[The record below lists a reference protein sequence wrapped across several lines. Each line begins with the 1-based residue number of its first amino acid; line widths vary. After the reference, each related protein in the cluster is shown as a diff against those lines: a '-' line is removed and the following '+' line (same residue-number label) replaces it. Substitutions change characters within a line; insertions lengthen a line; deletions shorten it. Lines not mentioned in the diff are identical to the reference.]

1 MEKLEGLEKFN
12 KEDLNEILNMFG
24 MILEKMLPENY
35 GFTLLTYPHN
45 EARRLY
51 YVSNSQRE
59 DVIKAMK
66 EFIEKTETTWGKH
79 DGLED

>member
-1 MEKLEGLEKFN
+1 MEELKIEEL
-12 KEDLNEILNMFG
+12 KEMLNMYG
-24 MILEKMLPENY
+24 ILLEKMLPENY

-45 EARRLY
+45 EANRLY
-51 YVSNSQRE
+51 YVSNSNRE
-59 DVIKAMK
+59 DVVTAMK

>member
-1 MEKLEGLEKFN
+1 MEELNIEEL
-12 KEDLNEILNMFG
+12 KEMLNMYG
-24 MILEKMLPENY
+24 MLLEKMLPENY

-45 EARRLY
+45 EAKRLY
-51 YVSNSQRE
+51 YVSNSDRE

-79 DGLED
+79 DGLGE